1 MRISLLIKTL
11 SQIPNS
17 MHEGRCFKK
26 SSWKKAFFIV
36 KMSGPAMVWLASS
49 DFWKAPSDL
58 TVLFFNLKLFMTV
71 SVLCGLQILSINNII
86 CFYMCLFLI
95 VVQHWQQGSNESWW

>member
-1 MRISLLIKTL
+1 
-11 SQIPNS
+11 
-17 MHEGRCFKK
+17 
-26 SSWKKAFFIV
+26 
-36 KMSGPAMVWLASS
+36 MSGLAMVWLASS
-49 DFWKAPSDL
+49 DFWKVPSDL

-86 CFYMCLFLI
+86 YFYICLFLII